1 VIKGGILMTNKFRI
15 SSILLL
21 SVSILLTVIMLVDT
35 AITYNNY
42 LQHPEWSAPFSVF
55 FLSNIIT
62 YGIPVLLGLALSL
75 IFKIKAN
82 KTLS

>member
-1 VIKGGILMTNKFRI
+1 MVNKFRI

-21 SVSILLTVIMLVDT
+21 CISIFLIVIMILDT

-55 FLSNIIT
+55 LLRNIII
-62 YGIPVLLGLALSL
+62 YGVPALIGVGLSF
-75 IFKIKAN
+75 IFKIKA
-82 KTLS
+82 KKILFE